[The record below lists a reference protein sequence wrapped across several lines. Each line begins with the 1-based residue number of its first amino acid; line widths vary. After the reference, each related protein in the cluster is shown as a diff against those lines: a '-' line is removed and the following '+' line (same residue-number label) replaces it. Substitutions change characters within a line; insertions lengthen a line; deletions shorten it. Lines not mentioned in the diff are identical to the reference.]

1 MKKVVLIIVAALLIS
16 CPSLLFGIQDAFDI
30 WQDNHLLSDEKNTI
44 LDVPYVQT
52 ESYIVKEMLSLL
64 DLQGSDVLYDLGC
77 GDGRIVIEAVK
88 KEGVRGVGVDIDP
101 RRIAES
107 RANANAAR
115 VDDRTLFLQ
124 QDIFTSDFRD
134 ATALTLFLLPELN
147 LRLRPKLFRDLK
159 PGTRIV
165 SHNFNMGDWEPDRTA
180 FAGVWEDGPRY
191 IYFWVLPANISGR
204 WQGSYKSDE
213 WTLTI
218 RQRFQKVD
226 GSLLVSGRPRL
237 TLSDMTLKGNIVRFV
252 ARSKD
257 QDRIIAFEGRVA
269 GDIMEGIAKEGDASG
284 AAWKARRDPA
294 TATPI
299 E

>member
-1 MKKVVLIIVAALLIS
+1 MKKVILIVVAALLIP
-16 CPSLLFGIQDAFDI
+16 CPSLLFGIQDVFDTL
-30 WQDNHLLSDEKNTI
+30 QDKHLLSDGKNTT

-52 ESYIVKEMLSLL
+52 ESYIVQEMLSLL

-88 KEGVRGVGVDIDP
+88 KKGVRGVGVDIDP

-115 VDDRTLFLQ
+115 VDHRTLFLQ

-204 WQGSYKSDE
+204 WQGSYKRDE

-257 QDRIIAFEGRVA
+257 QDRMIVFEGRAA

-294 TATPI
+294 TKVPI